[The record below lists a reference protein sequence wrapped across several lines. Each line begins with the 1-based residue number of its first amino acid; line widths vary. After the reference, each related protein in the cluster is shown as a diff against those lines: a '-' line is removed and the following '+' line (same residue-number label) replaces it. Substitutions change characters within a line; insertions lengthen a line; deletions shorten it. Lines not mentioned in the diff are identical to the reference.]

1 MIVTK
6 INIHNLDCLKDDDQ
20 YKVSRKPKVGSI
32 FLSFLVASAVMSTMI
47 SNMGDDNSKPE
58 LEPLVAPF
66 MAEVTLDEI
75 NDMNIIINDN
85 DCSHTF
91 FEEVVANLTD
101 DGIKVTT
108 TSNGLDINQ
117 NDATVITLDQQ
128 YSSGPGTIIFAP
140 YDNARVGESDSLA
153 LSMQAAFKQ
162 NGFEVD
168 EISCAQAGFRENEDG
183 SIDTYFPT
191 DTEDAI
197 DNDHDSSFVT
207 ISFGTQNQNAEWV
220 AKSIENGL
228 ARQNYYLNNDDNNT
242 DLIYRANS
250 NDNINDVAN
259 YFGTDSSSLKE
270 FNNLNDS
277 ELNDSEAI
285 VNPVVENMN
294 AFNSHG
300 SFQIDNHKTKAY

>member
-6 INIHNLDCLKDDDQ
+6 INIHNLDCLKNDNH
-20 YKVSRKPKVGSI
+20 YKLSKKQKVGSI

-47 SNMGDDNSKPE
+47 SNIGNDTSKPE
-58 LEPLVAPF
+58 IEPLVPPF
-66 MAEVTLDEI
+66 TAEVTLEEI

-85 DCSHTF
+85 DCSDTF
-91 FEEVVANLTD
+91 FEDVVSNLTD

-108 TSNGLDINQ
+108 TNSGIDINQ
-117 NDATVITLDQQ
+117 NDVTVIALDQQ
-128 YSSGPGTIIFAP
+128 YSAGPGTIIFAP

-168 EISCAQAGFRENEDG
+168 ELACAQAGFREDENGNIE
-183 SIDTYFPT
+183 TFFPT
-191 DTEDAI
+191 DTEEAI

-228 ARQNYYLNNDDNNT
+228 ARQNYYLKNDDSNT

-250 NDNINDVAN
+250 NDNIEDVAN
-259 YFGTDSSSLKE
+259 YFGTDSNSLKK
-270 FNNLNDS
+270 FNNINNS

-285 VNPVVENMN
+285 VNPVVDSMN
-294 AFNSHG
+294 AFNSNG
-300 SFQIDNHKTKAY
+300 LFQIGNEKTRAY